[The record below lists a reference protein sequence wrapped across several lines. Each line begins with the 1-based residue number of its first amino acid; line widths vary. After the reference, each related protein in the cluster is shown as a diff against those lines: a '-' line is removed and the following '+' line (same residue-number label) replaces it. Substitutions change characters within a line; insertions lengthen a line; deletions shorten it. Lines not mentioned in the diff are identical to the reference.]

1 MLVCTNHLFIFSIA
15 GFPLRSNTRL
25 LSPPF
30 AEAALHWQHPTT
42 MNDIF
47 DKIRKDLGPIGNHA
61 KQSHGYFSF
70 PKLEGDLG
78 AHMTFRGKPVLV
90 WSLNNYLGLANHPD
104 VRKVDAEAAAQWG
117 MAYPMGARMMSGQT
131 KYHEQLEDALSDF
144 MQKEDTFLLNYGYQ
158 GCMSA
163 IEALL
168 SRHDVLVYDSEC
180 HACMI
185 DGARLHMGKRF
196 VFQHN
201 DMASFDKQLE
211 NAAKLTKETGGG
223 IMVMTEGV
231 FGMAGDQGKLK
242 EIVERKAKYN
252 FRLFVDDAHGFG
264 QMGQDGRGTGDH
276 QGVQKDIDVYFGTF
290 AKAMASI
297 GAFISGPEDIMMYMR
312 YNMRSQTFAKSLP
325 MPIVIGALKRLE
337 MMRTMPELS
346 KKLWEITDALQTG
359 LKEAGLDIGN
369 TNSCVTPVLMKGNIP
384 EATNVIVDL
393 RENHGIFCSI
403 VVYPVVPK
411 DVILL
416 RLIPTAV
423 HTLEDVHHTI
433 ESFKKVKEKLAAG
446 AYKSESIAVM

>member
-1 MLVCTNHLFIFSIA
+1 
-15 GFPLRSNTRL
+15 
-25 LSPPF
+25 
-30 AEAALHWQHPTT
+30 

-47 DKIRKDLGPIGNHA
+47 DKIRKDLGPIGRHA
-61 KQSHGYFSF
+61 KASHGYFSF
-70 PKLEGDLG
+70 PKLEGELG
-78 AHMTFRGKPVLV
+78 AHMTFRGKQVLV
-90 WSLNNYLGLANHPD
+90 WSLNNYLGLANHPE
-104 VRKVDAEAAAQWG
+104 VRKVDAEAAAEWG

-131 KYHEQLEDALSDF
+131 KYHEQLEDAISDF
-144 MQKEDTFLLNYGYQ
+144 MGKEDTFLLNYGYQ

-201 DMASFDKQLE
+201 DMASLDKQLE
-211 NAAKLTKETGGG
+211 NAAKLTAETGGG
-223 IMVMTEGV
+223 ILVMTEGV

-264 QMGQDGRGTGDH
+264 MMGREGRGTADA
-276 QGVQKDIDVYFGTF
+276 QGVQDGVDVYFGTF

-297 GAFISGPEDIMMYMR
+297 GAFVSGPEDVMMYLR

-337 MMRTMPELS
+337 MIRTMPELS
-346 KKLWEITDALQTG
+346 EKLWSITKALQSG
-359 LKEAGLDIGN
+359 LKEAGLNIGN
-369 TNSCVTPVLMKGNIP
+369 TNSCVTPVYMHGGIP

-411 DVILL
+411 DTILL

-423 HTLEDVHHTI
+423 HTLADVERTI
-433 ESFKKVKEKLAAG
+433 ASFKQVKEKLAAG
-446 AYKSESIAVM
+446 AYKAEKIMTM

>member
-1 MLVCTNHLFIFSIA
+1 
-15 GFPLRSNTRL
+15 
-25 LSPPF
+25 
-30 AEAALHWQHPTT
+30 

-47 DKIRKDLGPIGNHA
+47 DKIRKDLGPIGRHA
-61 KQSHGYFSF
+61 KNSHGYFSF
-70 PKLEGDLG
+70 PKLEGELG

-90 WSLNNYLGLANHPD
+90 WSLNNYLGLANHPE

-131 KYHEQLEDALSDF
+131 KYHEQLEDELSDF
-144 MQKEDTFLLNYGYQ
+144 LGKEDTFLLNYGYQ

-185 DGARLHMGKRF
+185 DGARLHHGKRF

-201 DMASFDKQLE
+201 DMASLEKQLE
-211 NAAKLTKETGGG
+211 HAKKITATTGGG
-223 IMVMTEGV
+223 ILVMTEGV

-242 EIVERKAKYN
+242 EIVAFKEKYN

-264 QMGQDGRGTGDH
+264 MMGRDGRGTADA
-276 QGVQKDIDVYFGTF
+276 QGVMDGVDVYFGTF

-297 GAFISGPEDIMMYMR
+297 GAFVSGPEDVIMYLR

-325 MPIVIGALKRLE
+325 MPVVIGALKRLE
-337 MMRTMPELS
+337 MIRTMPELS
-346 KKLWEITDALQTG
+346 QKLWTITNALQSG
-359 LKEAGLDIGN
+359 LKEAGMDIGN
-369 TNSCVTPVLMKGNIP
+369 TNSCVTPVYMKGNIP

-423 HTLEDVHHTI
+423 HTLEDVNYTVTH
-433 ESFKKVKEKLAAG
+433 FKTVKDKLAAG
-446 AYKSESIAVM
+446 AYKAETVASM

>member
-1 MLVCTNHLFIFSIA
+1 
-15 GFPLRSNTRL
+15 
-25 LSPPF
+25 
-30 AEAALHWQHPTT
+30 

-47 DKIRKDLGPIGNHA
+47 DKIRKDMGPIGRHA

-70 PKLEGDLG
+70 PKLEGELG
-78 AHMTFRGKPVLV
+78 AHMTFRGKEVLV

-104 VRKVDAEAAAQWG
+104 VRAADAEAAAQWG

-144 MQKEDTFLLNYGYQ
+144 MGKEDTFLLNFGYQ

-185 DGARLHMGKRF
+185 DGARLHHGKRF
-196 VFQHN
+196 VFKHN
-201 DMASFDKQLE
+201 DMESFEKQLE
-211 NAAKLTKETGGG
+211 HARRITETTGGG
-223 IMVMTEGV
+223 ILVMTEGV

-242 EIVERKAKYN
+242 EIASYKEKYN

-264 QMGQDGRGTGDH
+264 MLGKQGRGTADA
-276 QGVQKDIDVYFGTF
+276 QGVQDKVDIYFGTF

-297 GAFISGPEDIMMYMR
+297 GAFISGPEDIMLYMR

-337 MMRTMPELS
+337 MIRTMPELS
-346 KKLWEITDALQTG
+346 EKLWTITNALQSG
-359 LKEAGLDIGN
+359 LREAGMDLGE
-369 TNSCVTPVLMKGNIP
+369 TNSCVTPVYMKGGVP
-384 EATNVIVDL
+384 EATNVIMDL
-393 RENHGIFCSI
+393 RENNAIFCSI
-403 VVYPVVPK
+403 VVYPVIPK
-411 DVILL
+411 DMILL
-416 RLIPTAV
+416 RLIPTAA
-423 HTLEDVHHTI
+423 HSMEDVNYT
-433 ESFKKVKEKLAAG
+433 VKNFAMVREKLAAG
-446 AYKSESIAVM
+446 AYKGETVASF

>member
-1 MLVCTNHLFIFSIA
+1 
-15 GFPLRSNTRL
+15 
-25 LSPPF
+25 
-30 AEAALHWQHPTT
+30 

-47 DKIRKDLGPIGNHA
+47 DKIRKDMGPIGRHH

-70 PKLEGDLG
+70 PKLEGELG
-78 AHMTFRGKPVLV
+78 AHMTFRGKEVLV

-104 VRKVDAEAAAQWG
+104 IRAVDAQAAKDWG
-117 MAYPMGARMMSGQT
+117 MAYPMGARMMSGHT
-131 KYHEQLEDALSDF
+131 KYHEQLENELSAF
-144 MQKEDTFLLNYGYQ
+144 MGKEDTYLLNFGYQ
-158 GCMSA
+158 GCMST

-223 IMVMTEGV
+223 ILVMTEGV
-231 FGMAGDQGKLK
+231 FGMAGDQGMLK

-264 QMGQDGRGTGDH
+264 MMGRDGRGTADV
-276 QGVQKDIDVYFGTF
+276 QGVQDQVDIYFGTF

-297 GAFISGPEDIMMYMR
+297 GAFISGPEDVMTYMR
-312 YNMRSQTFAKSLP
+312 YNLRSQVFAKSLP
-325 MPIVIGALKRLE
+325 MPIVIGALKRLD
-337 MMRTMPELS
+337 MIRTMPELNQE
-346 KKLWEITDALQTG
+346 LWTITNALQGG
-359 LKEAGLDIGN
+359 LKDAGLDIGN
-369 TNSCVTPVLMKGNIP
+369 TNSCVTPVYMKGGVP

-403 VVYPVVPK
+403 VVYPVIPK
-411 DVILL
+411 DMILL
-416 RLIPTAV
+416 RLIPTAS
-423 HTLEDVHHTI
+423 HSMEDVNYTVKH
-433 ESFKKVKEKLAAG
+433 FKNVNEKLKAG
-446 AYKSESIAVM
+446 AYKSETIAAI

>member
-1 MLVCTNHLFIFSIA
+1 
-15 GFPLRSNTRL
+15 
-25 LSPPF
+25 
-30 AEAALHWQHPTT
+30 

-47 DKIRKDLGPIGNHA
+47 DKLRKDLGHIGRHA
-61 KQSHGYFSF
+61 KNSHGYFSF
-70 PKLEGDLG
+70 PKLEGPLG
-78 AHMTFRGKPVLV
+78 SHMTFRGKEVLV

-104 VRKVDAEAAAQWG
+104 VRHVDAQAAADWG

-131 KYHEQLEDALSDF
+131 KYHEQLEDALSEF
-144 MQKEDTFLLNYGYQ
+144 MGKEDTFLLNYGYQ

-185 DGARLHMGKRF
+185 DGARLHTGKRF
-196 VFQHN
+196 VFKHN
-201 DMASFDKQLE
+201 DMESFEKQLE
-211 NAAKLTKETGGG
+211 HARKLTLQTGGG

-242 EIVERKAKYN
+242 EIVAFKEKYN

-264 QMGQDGRGTGDH
+264 MMGRDGRGTADA
-276 QGVQKDIDVYFGTF
+276 QGVMDQVDVYFGTF

-297 GAFISGPEDIMMYMR
+297 GAFVSGPEDVMMYLR

-337 MMRTMPELS
+337 MIRTMPELS
-346 KKLWEITDALQTG
+346 EKLWTITRALQSG
-359 LKEAGLDIGN
+359 LKEAGLDIGV
-369 TNSCVTPVLMKGNIP
+369 TNSCVTPVMMHGSIP
-384 EATNVIVDL
+384 EATNVVLDL

-411 DVILL
+411 DTILL

-423 HTLEDVHHTI
+423 HSLEDVNYTVKC
-433 ESFKKVKEKLAAG
+433 FTQVKERLAAG
-446 AYKSESIAVM
+446 HYKAETVASM

>member
-1 MLVCTNHLFIFSIA
+1 
-15 GFPLRSNTRL
+15 
-25 LSPPF
+25 
-30 AEAALHWQHPTT
+30 

-61 KQSHGYFSF
+61 KNSHGYFSF

-78 AHMTFRGKPVLV
+78 PNMTFRGKPVLV
-90 WSLNNYLGLANHPD
+90 WSLNNYLGLANHPE

-163 IEALL
+163 IESLL

-201 DMASFDKQLE
+201 DMASLDKQLE

-276 QGVQKDIDVYFGTF
+276 QGVQKDIDIYFGTF

-297 GAFISGPEDIMMYMR
+297 GGFVSGPEDVMMFLR

-325 MPIVIGALKRLE
+325 MPVVIGALKRLE
-337 MMRTMPELS
+337 MMRSMPELNT
-346 KKLWEITDALQTG
+346 KLWDITRALQSG

-369 TNSCVTPVLMKGNIP
+369 TNSCVTPVYMKGSIP
-384 EATNVIVDL
+384 EATNVVMDL

-416 RLIPTAV
+416 RLIPTAS
-423 HTLEDVHHTI
+423 HALEDVRRTI
-433 ESFKKVKEKLAAG
+433 ESFKEVKKKLEAG
-446 AYKSESIAVM
+446 AYKAEKVATV

>member
-1 MLVCTNHLFIFSIA
+1 
-15 GFPLRSNTRL
+15 
-25 LSPPF
+25 
-30 AEAALHWQHPTT
+30 
-42 MNDIF
+42 
-47 DKIRKDLGPIGNHA
+47 
-61 KQSHGYFSF
+61 
-70 PKLEGDLG
+70 
-78 AHMTFRGKPVLV
+78 
-90 WSLNNYLGLANHPD
+90 
-104 VRKVDAEAAAQWG
+104 

-131 KYHEQLEDALSDF
+131 KYHEQLEDELSDF
-144 MQKEDTFLLNYGYQ
+144 MGKEDTFLLNYGYQ

-201 DMASFDKQLE
+201 DMASLDKQLE
-211 NAAKLTKETGGG
+211 NARKVVGQTGGG

-264 QMGQDGRGTGDH
+264 MMGKDGRGAAEA
-276 QGVQKDIDVYFGTF
+276 QGVLADVDVYFATF
-290 AKAMASI
+290 AKAMATI
-297 GAFISGPEDIMMYMR
+297 GAFISAPEDVVMYLR

-337 MMRTMPELS
+337 MIRTMPELS
-346 KKLWEITDALQTG
+346 QKLWKITKALQDG
-359 LKEAGLDIGN
+359 LRNAGLDLGE
-369 TNSCVTPVLMKGNIP
+369 TNSCVTPVILKGSLP
-384 EATNVIVDL
+384 EASNVVVDL

-411 DVILL
+411 DVMLL
-416 RLIPTAV
+416 RLIPTAA
-423 HTLEDVHHTI
+423 HSLEDVERTVK
-433 ESFKKVKEKLAAG
+433 SFISVREKLESG
-446 AYKSESIAVM
+446 AYKSEKVLDMK